1 MSEYISFF
9 IRRGQNNFIPLFT
22 FSRNSSIF
30 QSFRYALPYERV
42 RAISL
47 NELEDKE
54 LECERRSDNVIKRI
68 DCLKEDRA
76 LIASFNNTVDEKMDA
91 LQDNAEC
98 IKEYEEELEDE
109 RRALYTIVALIDII
123 ENIRF
128 NKDWNKDVYIYG
140 GIEVGDDITA
150 EDVIE

>member
-1 MSEYISFF
+1 M
-9 IRRGQNNFIPLFT
+9 
-22 FSRNSSIF
+22 
-30 QSFRYALPYERV
+30 
-42 RAISL
+42 
-47 NELEDKE
+47 
-54 LECERRSDNVIKRI
+54 
-68 DCLKEDRA
+68 

-123 ENIRF
+123 ESIRF
-128 NKDWNKDVYIYG
+128 NKEWDKDVYIYG

>member
-22 FSRNSSIF
+22 FSRNNSIF

-68 DCLKEDRA
+68 DRLKEDRA

-128 NKDWNKDVYIYG
+128 DKEWNKDVYIYG
-140 GIEVGDDITA
+140 GIEVGDNITA

>member
-22 FSRNSSIF
+22 FSRNVSIF

-47 NELEDKE
+47 NELENKE
-54 LECERRSDNVIKRI
+54 LEFKRRSDDVIKRI
-68 DCLKEDRA
+68 GRLKEERA

-128 NKDWNKDVYIYG
+128 DKEWDKDVYIYG

>member
-22 FSRNSSIF
+22 FSRNASIF

-54 LECERRSDNVIKRI
+54 LECERRSDDVIKRI
-68 DCLKEDRA
+68 DRLKEDRA
-76 LIASFNNTVDEKMDA
+76 LIASFNNSVDEKMDA
-91 LQDNAEC
+91 LQVSDAITEIFNVLRASNKYIDETTPWVLAKDENLKMNVARC
-98 IKEYEEELEDE
+98 IL
-109 RRALYTIVALIDII
+109 LQL
-123 ENIRF
+123 
-128 NKDWNKDVYIYG
+128 
-140 GIEVGDDITA
+140 
-150 EDVIE
+150 